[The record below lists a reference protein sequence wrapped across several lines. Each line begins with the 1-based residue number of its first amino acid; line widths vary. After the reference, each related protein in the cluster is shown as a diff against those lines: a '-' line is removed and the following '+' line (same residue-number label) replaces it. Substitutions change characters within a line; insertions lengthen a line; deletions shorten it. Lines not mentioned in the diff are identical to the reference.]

1 LEWSWKKVAAIAIA
15 VIVVAYFVYPYLLP
29 KNTVETNVQGGGGSQ
44 ASASARPYIDYRT
57 EDGKVLRVY
66 LDDNSKYWVN
76 PDGSL
81 TPYTGLVWTVPGTL
95 TKITSMKFGF
105 SLSLSGKYLKDLN
118 SDGQQD
124 ITVFVTSKVRN
135 NGSGQYTV
143 FSNQKYTYQVGSS
156 TSGGSLNPTIESN
169 FITIDTIFSAVW
181 GGSPSQDTTYWP
193 YYDVQISVNATSVWD
208 EPLTA
213 SDSRSYDKNSIGSWS
228 WKQAVLSASLGGATG
243 STQSIAVLQDPQAQF
258 ALILGAGVAVAVA
271 LVAKKRW

>member
-29 KNTVETNVQGGGGSQ
+29 KNTVETNVQGSGGSQ
-44 ASASARPYIDYRT
+44 ANASARPYIDYRT

-81 TPYTGLVWTVPGTL
+81 TPYTGLAWTVPGTL

-156 TSGGSLNPTIESN
+156 TSGGNLNPTIESN
-169 FITIDTIFSAVW
+169 FIAIDTIFSAVW

-243 STQSIAVLQDPQAQF
+243 STQSIAVLQDPQAQL
-258 ALILGAGVAVAVA
+258 ALI
-271 LVAKKRW
+271 